1 MDRGDLERAA
11 LERGNHPV
19 GIDEVGRGCIAGP
32 VVVAAVVLD
41 YPRLFSLP
49 EKTLGLIRDS
59 KSLSARQRGQVV
71 PVIHEIAQ
79 AYATASAG
87 VEEIERLGILGATFV
102 AMRRALD
109 CINRS
114 HGQSFDLVLVDGN
127 QKIPEP
133 VLPGRSILQ
142 QTVVK
147 GDHWCYAIAAA
158 SILAKEERDRFMHQL
173 GGELPQ
179 YGFEKHVGYGTPQH
193 IESLKVHGVS
203 PWHRRG
209 FEPVRS
215 MCQPIPPESQ
225 NR

>member
-1 MDRGDLERAA
+1 MERGDLEREA
-11 LERGNHPV
+11 LTQGNHPA

-41 YPRLFSLP
+41 YTRLFSLP

-59 KSLSARQRGQVV
+59 KTLSARQRNHVV
-71 PVIHEIAQ
+71 PVIHEISGAH
-79 AYATASAG
+79 ATASAG
-87 VEEIERLGILGATFV
+87 VDEIERLGIMGATFV

-109 CINRS
+109 CIDRQK
-114 HGQSFDLVLVDGN
+114 GGAFDLVLVDGN

-133 VLPGRSILQ
+133 VVSSRKVLQ
-142 QTVVK
+142 RTVVK

-158 SILAKEERDRFMHQL
+158 SILAKEARDHFMHRL
-173 GGELPQ
+173 GEELPH

-193 IESLKVHGVS
+193 IESLKTHGVS

-215 MCQPIPPESQ
+215 MCQPSGTQSPSC
-225 NR
+225 